1 MRTGHD
7 TNSTFE
13 GPVEQSAWGKVR
25 VCLTQLCDAASSHSL
40 ASAVVTFADTL
51 TANAITRE
59 RVFESTEMNKG
70 RLAVYEWNAWELF
83 SIGEWCPDA
92 YRIKAHP
99 DDEVEDV
106 LDRLPPDTTDF
117 LPHINLSR
125 QALFPRRRS
134 ELFEALQKKGI
145 RTWNANVTDMTKR
158 FVQSECRRL
167 GLPTTAATRGGDP
180 DEKLILKS
188 DCNHGGR
195 NERRLDLETRRRL
208 ELPPE
213 STLIDGS
220 LDYPVMKRSELTDQW
235 DDPGLVVER
244 LIENSQGIYYRAYA
258 IDRRLVISRFVAP
271 NSDNRIQRIEDAKA
285 RRNFLYRDYTQ
296 LVGASDSGDALP
308 ARLKS
313 DVASF
318 LVGIQLDFGALDVVE
333 DNEGNFYIIDLNITP
348 YWGKPGQRKM
358 TRFLRGELSL
368 REKLSKRMA
377 RWIPGCCSE
386 AKRQT

>member
-1 MRTGHD
+1 M
-7 TNSTFE
+7 
-13 GPVEQSAWGKVR
+13 
-25 VCLTQLCDAASSHSL
+25 
-40 ASAVVTFADTL
+40 ASAVASFADTL
-51 TANAITRE
+51 SANAITKD
-59 RVFESTEMNKG
+59 RVFESTEMNNG

-83 SIGEWCPDA
+83 SICEWRPDA

-99 DDEVEDV
+99 DDEVQDV
-106 LDRLPPDTTDF
+106 LDRLPPDTSDF
-117 LPHINLSR
+117 LVQINLSR
-125 QALFPRRRS
+125 QALFPRQRS
-134 ELFEALQKKGI
+134 ELFETLQKQGI
-145 RTWNANVTDMTKR
+145 RTWNANVDDMTKR
-158 FVQSECRRL
+158 FVQGECQRL
-167 GLPTTAATRGGDP
+167 GLPTTAATRDGDP

-208 ELPPE
+208 GLPPE

-244 LIENSQGIYYRAYA
+244 LIENSRGIYYRAYA
-258 IDRRLVISRFVAP
+258 IEGRLVISRFVPP
-271 NSDNRIQRIEDAKA
+271 NPDHPIQRIEGAKA
-285 RRNFLYRDYTQ
+285 RRNFLYEDYPQ
-296 LVGASDSGDALP
+296 LVGASNSDDGRP

-313 DVASF
+313 VVASF

-358 TRFLRGELSL
+358 TRFLRGERSL
-368 REKLSKRMA
+368 REKLSKRMT
-377 RWIPGCCSE
+377 RWITGCCSN
-386 AKRQT
+386 AKHPA